1 MILYSSYFV
10 LLSMFLLNI
19 GSYFDFAFTAI
30 NVGVGMRT
38 VAIQFAILIVVG
50 LIITNRRPNMLVW
63 REILVVVAVWTPF
76 LLYMALRVDSDN
88 PYSVLK
94 FLKIFTIAFL
104 CVVTVTATYLCDAR
118 TFLRLLPIVIIALS
132 VLLGVE
138 AMMNPEQFRYRSV
151 IERLTVEGMNPIW
164 LARSFALAG
173 VCLFLLPGQ
182 HYAMKFVGLALV
194 ASGILPTGSR
204 GPLISLIVTLTLWF
218 MIKSQLSRVGMI
230 LTTSAT
236 AIVIAS
242 IMLFAGDRIET
253 AVGAYLSRGQSQG
266 FVEESGRPQ
275 LFNLAMTEFL
285 SSPVVGV
292 GLGEYGKDAAFVG
305 KAFSGRSPTQGFYPH
320 NIILETLS
328 ELGVVGLLLIIITMR
343 PGRWLFDWKNQYFYL
358 FLITLLFSMSSG
370 DINANIGVIVF
381 GALARLTSQY
391 PLDEQSISTE
401 MSHMD
406 PIT

>member
-1 MILYSSYFV
+1 MILYSAYFV
-10 LLSMFLLNI
+10 LLSMFVLNI
-19 GSYFDFAFTAI
+19 GAYFDFAFTVI
-30 NVGVGMRT
+30 GVGVGMRT
-38 VAIQFAILIVVG
+38 VAIQFATLIVVG
-50 LIITNRRPNMLVW
+50 LVITNRRANMVVW

-88 PYSVLK
+88 PYAVLK
-94 FLKIFTIAFL
+94 YLKIVTIAFL

-138 AMMNPEQFRYRSV
+138 AVMNPEQFRYRSV

-173 VCLFLLPGQ
+173 VCLFLLPGN
-182 HYAMKFVGLALV
+182 HHAAKFVGLALV
-194 ASGILPTGSR
+194 AAGILPTGSR
-204 GPLISLIVTLTLWF
+204 GPLISLIMTLALWF
-218 MIKSQLSRVGMI
+218 MIKSHLSKGGMF
-230 LTTSAT
+230 LTAGAT
-236 AIVIAS
+236 AIVIVS

-253 AVGAYLSRGQSQG
+253 AVGSYLSRGQSQG

-285 SSPVVGV
+285 SSPVIGV
-292 GLGEYGKDAAFVG
+292 GLGEYGKDAGFVG
-305 KAFSGRSPTQGFYPH
+305 KAFAGRSPTQGFYPH

-328 ELGVVGLLLIIITMR
+328 ELGVVGLLLMIITMR
-343 PGRWLFDWKNQYFYL
+343 PGRWLLDWKNQYVYL

-401 MSHMD
+401 MPHMD